1 MLVHVQFDKLF
12 KQLIQLFDLIQFN
25 LESKLIEIYCD
36 LLFFYSLFSQRDYHS
51 LDCSFKSIIT
61 ELSSNFAV
69 SKININNIAISLIFL
84 QNFYR
89 DLYFLY
95 SI

>member
-36 LLFFYSLFSQRDYHS
+36 LLFFLFFIFSKK
-51 LDCSFKSIIT
+51 LSFIG
-61 ELSSNFAV
+61 LF
-69 SKININNIAISLIFL
+69 F
-84 QNFYR
+84 
-89 DLYFLY
+89 
-95 SI
+95 